1 MVLRLVG
8 HCLAFLRGDE
18 GLAYI
23 RSENRHG
30 VDGPVPVT
38 APPRR
43 NLRPR
48 ARGRG
53 LFLIRWAIILATT
66 RSGWSTGLALS
77 ILWKDQ
83 GRRVSWSFQ
92 YGLS

>member
-53 LFLIRWAIILATT
+53 LFSPGGAMQQRLFLLAF
-66 RSGWSTGLALS
+66 ALS
-77 ILWKDQ
+77 REETNDGVGNNAQDALAVRK
-83 GRRVSWSFQ
+83 
-92 YGLS
+92 